1 MFTKYKNRRFLMR
14 KQMLVVVVAG
24 SWLALAAGGRAADEK
39 VPLDKVPAK
48 ISAAINGRFPGAELK
63 SVEKESEDGKVMFDV
78 ELTQKGRKYEMD
90 IKEDGTIVEI
100 EKGVAEKDFPAA
112 CAAVLK
118 KNYPTATVKDIMEVN
133 KVEGTKET
141 PIHYEVTIE
150 QDKKEQEIIVSLD
163 GKSAGPEKQ

>member
-1 MFTKYKNRRFLMR
+1 MCR
-14 KQMLVVVVAG
+14 QVLVAVVAAAG
-24 SWLALAAGGRAADEK
+24 WMALAIGGRADDQK

-63 SVEKESEDGKVMFDV
+63 SVEKENEDGKIMWDV

-90 IKEDGTIVEI
+90 IKDDGTIIEI

-112 CAAVLK
+112 CAAAVK
-118 KNYPTATVKDIMEVN
+118 KKYPTATIKDIMEVN

-150 QDKKEQEIIVSLD
+150 QDKKKQEIVVSLD
-163 GKSAGPEKQ
+163 GKSAGPEKPEAPAGK

>member
-1 MFTKYKNRRFLMR
+1 MR
-14 KQMLVVVVAG
+14 KQMFVVAVAAG
-24 SWLALAAGGRAADEK
+24 SWVAMAIGGRAADEK

-63 SVEKESEDGKVMFDV
+63 SVEKENEDGKVMFDI

-90 IKEDGTIVEI
+90 IKEDGTIIEI

-112 CAAVLK
+112 CAAAVK
-118 KNYPTATVKDIMEVN
+118 KNYPTATIKDIMEVN

-150 QDKKEQEIIVSLD
+150 QDKKEHEIIVSLD

>member
-1 MFTKYKNRRFLMR
+1 MR
-14 KQMLVVVVAG
+14 KQMLVVAVITGGWLTLAVG
-24 SWLALAAGGRAADEK
+24 SHAADEK

-63 SVEKESEDGKVMFDV
+63 SVEKENEDGKIMWDV

-90 IKEDGTIVEI
+90 IKDDGTIIEI

-112 CAAVLK
+112 CAAAVK
-118 KNYPTATVKDIMEVN
+118 KNYPTATIKDIMEVN

-141 PIHYEVTIE
+141 PIHYEVTLE
-150 QDKKEQEIIVSLD
+150 QDKKEQEIVVSLD
-163 GKSAGPEKQ
+163 GKSAGPEKPEAPPGK